1 MNNREKISTI
11 LTAKHAYKNIL
22 LEEST
27 RRCLRSVAFFALS
40 IIWGV
45 TTTAF
50 WGWFQPQWG
59 WNMFPESTG
68 EWITDAITV
77 ALSTLA
83 CINLLIIV
91 GVERSIKLIDKV
103 AADQIRELASPNDYD
118 SVK

>member
-27 RRCLRSVAFFALS
+27 RRYLRSVAFFSLS

-45 TTTAF
+45 TTTTF
-50 WGWFQPQWG
+50 WG

-68 EWITDAITV
+68 QWITDAITI
-77 ALSTLA
+77 ALSALA

>member
-1 MNNREKISTI
+1 
-11 LTAKHAYKNIL
+11 
-22 LEEST
+22 
-27 RRCLRSVAFFALS
+27 
-40 IIWGV
+40 
-45 TTTAF
+45 
-50 WGWFQPQWG
+50 
-59 WNMFPESTG
+59 MFPESTG